1 MLTISGK
8 FLSISCPFIKGIYTS
23 PDLEKINEIILNCAA
38 SRGVKKNLLISLG
51 ATKGCLL
58 SNHGQLCIGKN
69 LDEATHLS
77 NALEKLSKQYFFC
90 LLSKKLKLLS
100 NDEMNEVLELFSDY
114 KSIR

>member
-1 MLTISGK
+1 M
-8 FLSISCPFIKGIYTS
+8 
-23 PDLEKINEIILNCAA
+23 
-38 SRGVKKNLLISLG
+38 
-51 ATKGCLL
+51 
-58 SNHGQLCIGKN
+58 HWKN